1 MPTTHLSNLV
11 SSKPKKLEEIAFSE
25 TVEVSTRHYADW
37 KYGKETRLI
46 PWEHLLAVGTKAIR
60 GNQHLVVSGI
70 YALPPT
76 ESPNALSLKQLAEF
90 LQETA
95 RVGC

>member
-60 GNQHLVVSGI
+60 GNQHLVLVWDLCVAPDRI
-70 YALPPT
+70 AKRFV
-76 ESPNALSLKQLAEF
+76 A
-90 LQETA
+90 
-95 RVGC
+95 